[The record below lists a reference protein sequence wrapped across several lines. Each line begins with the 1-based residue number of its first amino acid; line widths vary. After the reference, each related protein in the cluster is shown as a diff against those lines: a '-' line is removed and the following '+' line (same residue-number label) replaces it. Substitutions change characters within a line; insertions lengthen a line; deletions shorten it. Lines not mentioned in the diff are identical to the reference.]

1 MNMKVIQ
8 YKVVMLGGDINIESE
23 KAEVN
28 FATFGN
34 GECYGLQCN
43 YMSDDERYK
52 EILSH
57 CYRVYEE
64 IKKLNI
70 LLTQKD

>member
-1 MNMKVIQ
+1 MNVIQ
-8 YKVVMLGGDINIESE
+8 YKVVMLGEDISIDSE

-34 GECYGLQCN
+34 GDCYGLQCN
-43 YMSDDERYK
+43 YMSDEPKYK
-52 EILSH
+52 EILSQ
-57 CYRVYEE
+57 CYNVYKE
-64 IKKLNI
+64 IRQLNI